1 MYSQLQY
8 TMTDTFKKEYEA
20 QKENAIKALNNFKQ
34 LRNVIEQ
41 HHDKF
46 YSEMLSVSP
55 DFELVKKPCKESRTI
70 FINSFPVDTIEVEYN
85 DCEIKYVGKLPTTL
99 NRTSLLINVSEH
111 YTTRRGG
118 WRSTSHGYKV
128 RLQYN
133 YVNGPYYK
141 TGRTVAK
148 KILEIIDD
156 QFTVQRQQEDMIA
169 LNERARKELSEKFPY
184 SFIKTNVSIRSGA
197 KTNFTIE
204 NYNGTEITLNYYVVD
219 GKIEFGVTKVDIS
232 KVKNN
237 VESLVTLL
245 GQIR

>member
-20 QKENAIKALNNFKQ
+20 QKGNAIRALNNFKQ

-41 HHDKF
+41 HHEK
-46 YSEMLSVSP
+46 YYAEMLSVSP
-55 DFELVKKPCKESRTI
+55 DFELVKRPCKESRTI
-70 FINSFPVDTIEVEYN
+70 FINSFPVDTIEVDYN
-85 DCEIKYVGKLPTTL
+85 ECEIKYIGKLPTTL

-111 YTTRRGG
+111 HTTKRGG

-133 YVNGPYYK
+133 YEAGPYYK

-148 KILEIIDD
+148 KILEIIEE
-156 QFTVQRQQEDMIA
+156 QYEIQKQREKITE

-184 SFIKTNVSIRSGA
+184 SFIKTNVSIRAGA

-204 NYNGTEITLNYYVVD
+204 NFNGTTITLNYHVVD
-219 GKIEFGVTKVDIS
+219 DKIEFSVTKVDIT
-232 KVKNN
+232 KVSGN
-237 VESLVTLL
+237 VESLVNLL
-245 GQIR
+245 GQVR